1 MKKKKYNMSA
11 QEKLIVALDFP
22 DLDLAKKLIEE
33 LSDEVI
39 FYKIGLELLMSGDY
53 FELVKFLKA
62 RGKKIFADL
71 KFHDISETVA
81 RAVANI
87 AQYEVDLLTI
97 HAGSRDIM
105 RRAAESKGKVR
116 VIAIAALTNLDQK
129 DLIEMGSDPKI
140 SLEELVIKRT
150 AIALESGLD
159 GVVSSALE
167 AKTLRQNFGKDF
179 LIVTPGIRLTT
190 LAGDDQKRVT
200 DVKTALTNGSSYL
213 VVGRPITRD
222 ANPRAAAQKF
232 NQLIH
237 EALPTSFAS

>member
-1 MKKKKYNMSA
+1 MMTK
-11 QEKLIVALDFP
+11 EKLIVALDFP
-22 DLDLAKKLIEE
+22 EISAAKNLVEQ
-33 LSDEVI
+33 LGSEVV
-39 FYKIGLELLMSGDY
+39 FYKIGLEMLMSGDY
-53 FELVKFLKA
+53 FELVKFLKSK
-62 RGKKIFADL
+62 GKKIFADL

-167 AKTLRQNFGKDF
+167 AKILRQNFGKDF
-179 LIVTPGIRLTT
+179 LIVTPGIRLTA
-190 LAGDDQKRVT
+190 LSGDDQKRVT

-222 ANPRAAAQKF
+222 VNPRAAAQQF

-237 EALPTSFAS
+237 EAFTTSFAS